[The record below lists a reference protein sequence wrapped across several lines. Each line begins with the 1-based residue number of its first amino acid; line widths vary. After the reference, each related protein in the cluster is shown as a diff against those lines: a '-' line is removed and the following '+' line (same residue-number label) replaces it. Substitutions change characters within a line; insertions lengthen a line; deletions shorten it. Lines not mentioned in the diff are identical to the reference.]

1 MDGPR
6 AAAAALLVALLAIS
20 PVSLAKPTNQLADLL
35 ALEARVQNIIER
47 VSPAVVSVRIQGGSG
62 SGVVIGNEG
71 YVLTA
76 AHVSGQPG
84 RPCIITFPN
93 GTRVNGIS
101 LGRHPAN
108 DSGLLRITD
117 PGRFPTVE
125 LGPADLPEIGSWT
138 LALGHPQGFQPER
151 PIVAR
156 LGQVI
161 AARPATLQ
169 TDCTL
174 IGGDSGGPLFNLD
187 GQVIAIHSRIGGPT
201 GHNFHAPV
209 GVFLER
215 WDDLTASREVPPG
228 FLGVSGDNHPR
239 GAKIDHV
246 FPDTAA
252 DAAELAPG
260 DVITHVDG
268 QRVRSF
274 RELAALINERGA
286 GDRLQ
291 LTALRRSKALTHTLT
306 LTPRPEP
313 AATPQP

>member
-1 MDGPR
+1 MLVSPTSPAEPLASSPPD
-6 AAAAALLVALLAIS
+6 AA
-20 PVSLAKPTNQLADLL
+20 TGQLADLL
-35 ALEARVQNIIER
+35 ALEARVQGVVER

-76 AHVSGQPG
+76 AHVSGKPG

-93 GTRVNGIS
+93 GTRVNGVS

-117 PGRFPTVE
+117 SGRFPHAE
-125 LGPADLPEIGSWT
+125 LGPADLPEIGQWT
-138 LALGHPQGFQPER
+138 LALGHPQGFQPQR

-174 IGGDSGGPLFNLD
+174 IGGDSGGPLFDLE
-187 GQVIAIHSRIGGPT
+187 GRVIGIHSRIGGPT

-209 GVFLER
+209 GVFLAR
-215 WDDLTASREVPPG
+215 WDDLTASREVAPG
-228 FLGVSGDNHPR
+228 FLGVSGDNHAK

-252 DAAELAPG
+252 AAAGLQPG
-260 DVITHVDG
+260 DIITHIDG
-268 QRVRSF
+268 QRIRSF
-274 RELAALINERGA
+274 RELAALISERGA
-286 GDRLQ
+286 GDRLD
-291 LTALRRSKALTHTLT
+291 LTALRKTKRLTRALTLN
-306 LTPRPEP
+306 PRPEP
-313 AATPQP
+313 AAPPEP